1 MVLGEYKMAVKF
13 YEIGPYM
20 GGQGSTLAEVGKYT
34 YGLDK
39 ILINNYRSKNNKLK
53 IGSFTS
59 MASYTKIFLCGGR
72 GHEHETMTTFPFGAT
87 EIDTFNNIKFDV
99 PFNNSGDVTIGS
111 DVWLGEGVTI
121 MPGVTIGDGAV
132 IATNSMIV
140 SDVQPYA
147 IVGGNPAKLI
157 RYRFSPEIIEALL
170 DLKWWELD
178 DEVIN
183 YFLPL
188 IKSNP
193 TLEKIAKIKNNDR

>member
-1 MVLGEYKMAVKF
+1 MAVKF
-13 YEIGPYM
+13 YEIAPYM
-20 GGQGSTLAEVGKYT
+20 GGQSSTIVEVGKYT
-34 YGLDK
+34 YGFASL
-39 ILINNYRSKNNKLK
+39 IINNYRSKNNKLK

-59 MASYTKIFLCGGR
+59 MASYTKIFLCGGI
-72 GHEHETMTTFPFGAT
+72 GHELETMTTYPFGAAET
-87 EIDTFNNIKFDV
+87 DTFNNIKFDV

-140 SDVQPYA
+140 SNVQPYA

-178 DEVIN
+178 DEIIN

-188 IKSNP
+188 IKSKP
-193 TLEKIAKIKNNDR
+193 TLENIAKIKNNDR